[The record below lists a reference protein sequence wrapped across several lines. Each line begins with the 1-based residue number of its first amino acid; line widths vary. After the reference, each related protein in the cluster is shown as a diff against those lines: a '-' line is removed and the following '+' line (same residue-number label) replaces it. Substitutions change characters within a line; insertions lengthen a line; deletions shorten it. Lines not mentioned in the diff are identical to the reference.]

1 MVDWKDELL
10 RECFRAIDSGGGEVR
25 IQFAPRKQDK
35 LVPIIKTYLDNQ
47 TICKEI
53 EVEED

>member
-10 RECFRAIDSGGGEVR
+10 RECFRVIDGGGGEVR
-25 IQFAPRKQDK
+25 IKFLKRGGDK
-35 LVPIIKTYLDNQ
+35 LRPEIYGYPDNQ

-53 EVEED
+53 EIEED